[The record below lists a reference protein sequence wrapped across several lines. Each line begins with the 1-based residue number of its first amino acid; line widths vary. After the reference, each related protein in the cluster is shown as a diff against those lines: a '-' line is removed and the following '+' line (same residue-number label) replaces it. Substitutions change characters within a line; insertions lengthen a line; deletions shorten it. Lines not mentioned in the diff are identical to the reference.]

1 MGPGSSQIKKRNV
14 VQQSSHSHNVNQ
26 SASAQGVNAPVVPQ
40 HQVQSQAILDKA
52 ADIDSDGSEDFEE
65 PPDQRAVL
73 HVLSN
78 LPGISATD
86 SRSYRIEALRV
97 HLEN

>member
-1 MGPGSSQIKKRNV
+1 M
-14 VQQSSHSHNVNQ
+14 
-26 SASAQGVNAPVVPQ
+26 
-40 HQVQSQAILDKA
+40 
-52 ADIDSDGSEDFEE
+52 
-65 PPDQRAVL
+65 

-97 HLEN
+97 HLENQIGDQAFIDAYRHLVVSEFSIPINDCFP